1 MLRKKSKIL
10 DMKRLLISL
19 CGVIMVL
26 YSFPSFAYTGT
37 GTSSDPYV
45 GTVSGNVEWTG
56 TGIYA
61 DDLQITNGSTL
72 TISPGTYDASHLIMT
87 GSTLTVDAG
96 GTFILNPNA
105 SATISIIENN
115 GTLRLESA
123 PNELGVASL
132 IHDNYFGSGITQ
144 VRLYLSGGT
153 TAGGAYKWHYI
164 SMPFTGVT
172 ATSFSTLNLAQYIET
187 LSTSTDN
194 YPGWVAY
201 DGYQYSSGATLAN
214 TFNTL
219 DLGKGYNYY
228 SASSNT
234 FTITGTISIADE
246 YENLSFSG
254 SSDFQG
260 YNLIGNPFSSCINWQ
275 TLVTSGNT
283 RSVANAIYFTNN
295 GNFAAYVNGVGVA
308 GGTEFIPPLQG
319 FFVKSTALNGRVI
332 FDNAARVHNPDQLRY
347 KKKSTAEDMIAAD
360 TISMVR
366 LKLSVPGDSAD
377 LVVRLNNKAT
387 SNFDN
392 EFDAYTFSRTLGDI
406 SMWTTTGNS
415 DYCINGLPFPQ
426 TALEV
431 PVGINMKVAGTF
443 RLSSKEINKLEIYN
457 IALKDLNTNQT
468 VDLKKGEYLE
478 FAAPAGMITDRFLL
492 VITKSATGI
501 SDLTSEN
508 KSFGIYTT
516 AGRTINIRSITDEP
530 SVVSGSVT
538 VYDLTGRKV
547 LHVRNVEW
555 SGETDLKQFEL
566 WQGGPGLYLVVVETS
581 AGKYVEKVS
590 LK

>member
-1 MLRKKSKIL
+1 
-10 DMKRLLISL
+10 MKRLLISL
-19 CGVIMVL
+19 YGVIMVL

-45 GTVSGNVEWTG
+45 GTVTGNVEWTG
-56 TGIYA
+56 PGIYA
-61 DDLQITNGSTL
+61 DDLEITNGSTL
-72 TISPGTYDASHLIMT
+72 TISPGTYDASLLNMA
-87 GSTLTVDAG
+87 GSTLTVDVG

-105 SATISIIENN
+105 SATISNIENN
-115 GTLRLESA
+115 GTIRLESA

-132 IHDNYFGSGITQ
+132 IHDNYIGTGITQ

-164 SMPFTGVT
+164 SMPFTGI
-172 ATSFSTLNLAQYIET
+172 APTSFSTLNLAQYVET
-187 LSTSTDN
+187 LATTTDN

-201 DGYQYSSGATLAN
+201 DGYQYSSGAKLSN
-214 TFNTL
+214 TFSTL

-228 SASSNT
+228 SASSTT
-234 FTITGTISIADE
+234 FTMTGTISIIDE
-246 YENLSFSG
+246 YEILSFSG

-275 TLVTSGNT
+275 TLVTSGQT

-319 FFVKSTALNGRVI
+319 FFVKATASNGRVI
-332 FDNAARVHNPDQLRY
+332 FDNVARVHNPDQLRY
-347 KKKSTAEDMIAAD
+347 KKKSTAEDMATPD

-366 LKLSVPGDSAD
+366 LKLSFPGDSAD

-426 TALEV
+426 TTLEV

-443 RLSSKEINKLEIYN
+443 RLSASEINKLDIYN
-457 IALKDLNTNQT
+457 ITLKDLNTNQT
-468 VDLKKGEYLE
+468 YDLKKGEYIE
-478 FAAPAGMITDRFLL
+478 FNAPAGMITNRFLL
-492 VITKSATGI
+492 VVSKSGTGI
-501 SDLTSEN
+501 PDLISDSE
-508 KSFGIYTT
+508 SFRIFAT
-516 AGRTINIRSITDEP
+516 AGRTINVLSVTDEP
-530 SVVSGSVT
+530 SVLSGSVT

-547 LHVRNVEW
+547 LHAGNVEW
-555 SGETDLKQFEL
+555 SGEADLRQFEL
-566 WQGGPGLYLVVVETS
+566 RQGGSGLYLVVVETN
-581 AGKYVEKVS
+581 AGKYVGKVS

>member
-1 MLRKKSKIL
+1 MKK
-10 DMKRLLISL
+10 LLISL

-45 GTVSGNVEWTG
+45 GTVTGNVEWTG
-56 TGIYA
+56 PGIYA
-61 DDLQITNGSTL
+61 DDLQITDGSTL
-72 TISPGTYDASHLIMT
+72 TISPGTYDASLLIMT
-87 GSTLTVDAG
+87 GSTLTIEAG

-105 SATISIIENN
+105 SATISNIENY

-132 IHDNYFGSGITQ
+132 IHDNYIGTGITQ

-164 SMPFTGVT
+164 SMPFTGI
-172 ATSFSTLNLAQYIET
+172 APTSFSTLNLAQYVET
-187 LSTSTDN
+187 LSTTTDN

-201 DGYQYSSGATLAN
+201 DGYQYSSGTTLAT

-228 SASSNT
+228 SASSTT
-234 FTITGTISIADE
+234 FTMTGAISIIDE

-275 TLVTSGNT
+275 TLVSTPGNV
-283 RSVANAIYFTNN
+283 RSAENAIYFTNN

-319 FFVKSTALNGRVI
+319 FFVKSTASNGRVI

-347 KKKSTAEDMIAAD
+347 KKKSTAEDMATPD

-366 LKLSVPGDSAD
+366 LKLSFPGDSAD

-426 TALEV
+426 TTLEV
-431 PVGINMKVAGTF
+431 PIGINMKVAGTF
-443 RLSSKEINKLEIYN
+443 RLSASEINKLDIYN
-457 IALKDLNTNQT
+457 ITLKDLNTNQT
-468 VDLKKGEYLE
+468 YDLKKGEYIE
-478 FAAPAGMITDRFLL
+478 FNAPAGMITNRFLL
-492 VITKSATGI
+492 VVSKSGTGI
-501 SDLTSEN
+501 PDLISDSE
-508 KSFGIYTT
+508 SFRIFAT
-516 AGRTINIRSITDEP
+516 AGRTINVLSVTDEP
-530 SVVSGSVT
+530 SVLSGSVT

-547 LHVRNVEW
+547 LHAGNVEW
-555 SGETDLKQFEL
+555 SGEADLRQFEL
-566 WQGGPGLYLVVVETS
+566 RQGGSGLYLVVVETN
-581 AGKYVEKVS
+581 AGKYVGKVS

>member
-1 MLRKKSKIL
+1 MKK
-10 DMKRLLISL
+10 LLISL

-45 GTVSGNVEWTG
+45 GTVTGNVEWTG
-56 TGIYA
+56 PGIYA
-61 DDLQITNGSTL
+61 DDLEITNGSTL
-72 TISPGTYDASHLIMT
+72 TISPGTYDASLLNMA

-105 SATISIIENN
+105 SATISNIENN
-115 GTLRLESA
+115 GTIRLESA

-132 IHDNYFGSGITQ
+132 IHDNYIGTGITQ

-172 ATSFSTLNLAQYIET
+172 PTSFSTLNLAQYVET
-187 LSTSTDN
+187 LATTTDN

-201 DGYQYSSGATLAN
+201 DGYQYSSGATLSN
-214 TFNTL
+214 TFSTL

-228 SASSNT
+228 SASSTT
-234 FTITGTISIADE
+234 FTMTGTISIIDE
-246 YENLSFSG
+246 YEVLSFSG

-275 TLVTSGNT
+275 TLVTSGQT

-319 FFVKSTALNGRVI
+319 FFVKSIASNGRVI

-347 KKKSTAEDMIAAD
+347 KKKSTAEDMVASD

-366 LKLSVPGDSAD
+366 LKVSFPGDSAD

-426 TALEV
+426 TTLEV

-443 RLSSKEINKLEIYN
+443 RLSASEINKLDIYN
-457 IALKDLNTNQT
+457 ITLKDLNTNQT
-468 VDLKKGEYLE
+468 YDLKKGEYIE
-478 FAAPAGMITDRFLL
+478 FNAPAGMITNRFLL
-492 VITKSATGI
+492 VVSKSGTGI
-501 SDLTSEN
+501 PDLISDSE
-508 KSFGIYTT
+508 SFRIFAT
-516 AGRTINIRSITDEP
+516 AGRTINVLSVTDEP
-530 SVVSGSVT
+530 SVLSGSVT

-547 LHVRNVEW
+547 LHAGNVEW
-555 SGETDLKQFEL
+555 SGEADLRQFEL
-566 WQGGPGLYLVVVETS
+566 RQGGSGLYLVVVETN
-581 AGKYVEKVS
+581 AGKYVGKVS